1 MEILERERE
10 KKMRKERSELLALA
24 ALFVLSPA
32 GISPCLTAAVTGRYA
47 SESALDPLACCNS
60 QQLCPRLLFGLG
72 VLFASFFDWLMQGQA
87 RSCLLDHHEA
97 KEIELISKL
106 SQDFRDS

>member
-1 MEILERERE
+1 MNERDEQWKFWREKER

-32 GISPCLTAAVTGRYA
+32 GISPCLTAAVTGRCA
-47 SESALDPLACCNS
+47 SESVLDPLACCNS

-72 VLFASFFDWLMQGQA
+72 VLFASFFDWKDRNKVGEP
-87 RSCLLDHHEA
+87 RPP
-97 KEIELISKL
+97 
-106 SQDFRDS
+106 RG